1 MHILFNFLQFELISK
16 DINLMWDPA
25 DYNNLKSAL
34 IPSSSIWIPDIILYN
49 SANGKYEV
57 TLMTRANVTY
67 DGTVHWEPPA
77 IFNSSCTINVEFFPY
92 DVQHCYMKVIISIKI
107 Y

>member
-1 MHILFNFLQFELISK
+1 
-16 DINLMWDPA
+16 MWNPA
-25 DYNNLKSAL
+25 HYNGIKSIL

-67 DGTVHWEPPA
+67 DGTVAWEPPA
-77 IFNSSCTINVEFFPY
+77 IFNSSCTIVKFFFVRY
-92 DVQHCYMKVIISIKI
+92 FI
-107 Y
+107 